1 MARWGIGYVGSA
13 RSAAEVA
20 TDFEQARA
28 AWAEAG
34 REGSPYLVAVVYF
47 GLGDPEQ
54 SRANVWD
61 YTSIFG
67 AEGARFI
74 TDSMVAGPG
83 AVRDTV
89 AAFAGIGADEL
100 MFSPGEGDL
109 DEVTRLADTVL

>member
-67 AEGARFI
+67 AEVARFI